1 MAKYGAKYLRFAP
14 FSEATPEPD
23 SALPNYGAPIDVGS
37 LVKVTDAP
45 AFNEGKLYGNNALAE
60 YVNEFKECVIAVE
73 ITELSNAVA
82 AAMLGATLATASDE
96 ELQFSEGDSAPC
108 GGFGFI
114 ACKQV
119 DNVKVYQGVYYP
131 KVKAAM
137 QGDEYTTKGD
147 GITLTGGKLQLTA
160 TTAKNGQ
167 WKIMSDDIETEAEAK
182 NWVDSKVGNDTYYNV
197 TVQVNGAGE
206 GDSATPV
213 GVTAVKSGESF
224 ELVITGTVTALY
236 DNGEDNVLSI
246 SGGKY
251 TIAAVEGAHT
261 LSVIF

>member
-14 FSEATPEPD
+14 FAEITPEPD
-23 SALPNYGAPIDVGS
+23 GALPNYGAPMGIGE

-45 AFNEGKLYGNNALAE
+45 VFNEGKIYGDNALAE
-60 YVNEFKECVIAVE
+60 HVNEFKECAIDVE
-73 ITELSNAVA
+73 TTELSNATA
-82 AAMLGATLATASDE
+82 AALFGATIDAISKDI
-96 ELQFSEGDSAPC
+96 QFAEGDNAPY

-114 ACKQV
+114 ACKIIG
-119 DNVKVYQGVYYP
+119 NVPKFQGIYYP

-147 GITLTGGKLQLTA
+147 GVTLTGGKLKMTA
-160 TTAKNGQ
+160 ATCNTGD
-167 WKIMSDDIETEAEAK
+167 WKIVSDDLESEALAK
-182 NWVDSKVGNDTYYNV
+182 SWVDSKVGNDTYYNV
-197 TVQVNGAGE
+197 TVQVNGAGGGE
-206 GDSATPV
+206 SATPV

-224 ELVITGTVTALY
+224 ELVITGTATALY
-236 DNGEDNVLSI
+236 DNGEDKVLSI